1 MTDAQPADAQPA
13 DDAIGTTEEPQAPQE
28 PHPTAGAP
36 EGDAVDTTDAF
47 GEETDETPFEIRRA
61 VVTLLTS
68 RFITR
73 VDDPETW
80 TTVTRHEA
88 EIRSRLDDLFLTLIV
103 DHDYDVAFKRQNGED
118 GVPILLRRES
128 RLSRDASFLL
138 IFLRREHAFTDALDE
153 PLVIDRGQ
161 VVEFLSRFHDDAAKD
176 EVKSD
181 ARAGRALAALER
193 LKLVTELP
201 DDPASFLVSPAVV
214 PLVSTNELAHF
225 EQLFLEAAASP
236 RPADADE
243 STDDTDPEGSEPDD
257 AAADEAESDDKDPD
271 DDDEETPVIGDEV
284 LL

>member
-1 MTDAQPADAQPA
+1 MTDAQTA
-13 DDAIGTTEEPQAPQE
+13 DDAIGTTEG
-28 PHPTAGAP
+28 PHESQPLSSADDSDTA
-36 EGDAVDTTDAF
+36 DTF
-47 GEETDETPFEIRRA
+47 GEETDETPFEIRRV
-61 VVTLLTS
+61 VVTLLTN

-73 VDDPETW
+73 ADDPEAW
-80 TTVTRHEA
+80 TTLVRHEA

-138 IFLRREHAFTDALDE
+138 IFLRREHAFTDALDD

-161 VVEFLSRFHDDAAKD
+161 VVEFLSRFHDDSAKD

-201 DDPASFLVSPAVV
+201 DDPTSFLVSPAVV
-214 PLVSTNELAHF
+214 PLVTTNELAHF
-225 EQLFLEAAASP
+225 EELFLEAAAAP

-243 STDDTDPEGSEPDD
+243 ATDDTDPEGAESEGGSS
-257 AAADEAESDDKDPD
+257 DEADPGHADPD
-271 DDDEETPVIGDEV
+271 DDDEGTPVIGDEV